1 MRALLPLARTLLVLF
16 AAVWASASA
25 QESIPNAPT
34 QWVTD
39 NTGFLSAATTRDLN
53 GRLRS
58 YERQTGH
65 QILVYVVPASASQP
79 VEDWTVR
86 AFASWKVGR
95 KTLDDGLIL
104 FVFPKNRTLRIEVGY
119 GLEAV
124 VPDGV
129 ASRIIRE
136 TIAPGLR
143 QGQSDR
149 AIAAGVDRLLS
160 TIGGATPE
168 QAATPQGDAAAP
180 AVVPL
185 SAFELVL
192 IGLALLALALIA
204 IRSPM
209 TALFLLVNIFGRGG
223 GGGMSGV
230 SGFSG
235 GGGRSG
241 GGGASGR
248 W

>member
-1 MRALLPLARTLLVLF
+1 MPALLPLARTLVLF

-25 QESIPNAPT
+25 QESIPSAPT

-39 NTGFLSAATTRDLN
+39 NTGFLSTATTRDLN
-53 GRLRS
+53 DRLRS

-65 QILVYVVPASASQP
+65 QLLVYVVPASASP
-79 VEDWTVR
+79 PTDDWTVR

-104 FVFPKNRTLRIEVGY
+104 FVFPKNQTLRIEVGY

-124 VPDGV
+124 VPDVV
-129 ASRIIRE
+129 AARIIRE

-143 QGQSDR
+143 QGQPDR
-149 AIAAGVDRLLS
+149 AIVAGVDRLLS
-160 TIGGATPE
+160 TIGRTTPE
-168 QAATPQGDAAAP
+168 QAATQQGDAAP
-180 AVVPL
+180 AAVPL
-185 SAFELVL
+185 NPFELVL
-192 IGLALLALALIA
+192 IGLALLALGLIA

-223 GGGMSGV
+223 GGGMSGA

>member
-1 MRALLPLARTLLVLF
+1 MRALLPLARTLVLF

-25 QESIPNAPT
+25 QEPIPSAPT

-39 NTGFLSAATTRDLN
+39 NTGFLSTATTQDLD

-58 YERQTGH
+58 YERRTGH
-65 QILVYVVPASASQP
+65 QILVYVVPASVSAP

-95 KTLDDGLIL
+95 KTLDDGLVL
-104 FVFPKNRTLRIEVGY
+104 FVFPKSRALRIEVGY

-124 VPDGV
+124 VPDVV

-143 QGQSDR
+143 QGQPDR
-149 AIAAGVDRLLS
+149 AIVAGVDRLLS
-160 TIGGATPE
+160 TIGGTTQG

-180 AVVPL
+180 AAVPL
-185 SAFELVL
+185 NPFELVL
-192 IGLALLALALIA
+192 IALALLVLALIA